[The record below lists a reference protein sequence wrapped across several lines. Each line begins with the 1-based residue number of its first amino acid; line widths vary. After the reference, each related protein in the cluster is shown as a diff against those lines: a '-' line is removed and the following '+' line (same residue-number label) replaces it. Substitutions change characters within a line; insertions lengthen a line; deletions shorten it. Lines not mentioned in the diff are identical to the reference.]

1 MPPNAHLEY
10 LKLRGQQEE
19 GTLFGDII
27 GFVSTL
33 KFGDVGVFNRHA
45 LGISKYI
52 SSTRAGIIFERLSK
66 LSGMDK
72 FSEVFKILVENMHV
86 NVDNRAKSYSIYLQ
100 PYKSSIFD
108 NTIQQPTGSKY
119 GMELTLKS
127 KFTTEMMT
135 DISSLFVPET
145 SPMMLYSNGLVLM

>member
-1 MPPNAHLEY
+1 MNPNAHLEY

-19 GTLFGDII
+19 GILFGDII

-33 KFGDVGVFNRHA
+33 KFGDVGVFNREA

-52 SSTRAGIIFERLSK
+52 TSTRAGIIFERLSK

-72 FSEVFKILVENMHV
+72 FSEDFKILVENMHV
-86 NVDNRAKSYSIYLQ
+86 NVDNRAKSYLIYLQ

-108 NTIQQPTGSKY
+108 NTIQQRTGRKY
-119 GMELTLKS
+119 GMQLTLKR